1 MSSFIHRR
9 YFAPPPIPCVPLASL
24 SHRTYSLGD
33 RGVGTGVRE
42 VGRMGEEKVEGGE
55 REGMTSFC
63 SHRRYMSPGSV
74 KVGRRVDGVKGEVQM
89 AFMEDVEAE
98 VDDTEVDD
106 TAIQTNSEAVPIRI
120 EW

>member
-1 MSSFIHRR
+1 
-9 YFAPPPIPCVPLASL
+9 
-24 SHRTYSLGD
+24 
-33 RGVGTGVRE
+33 
-42 VGRMGEEKVEGGE
+42 MGEEKVEGGE

-74 KVGRRVDGVKGEVQM
+74 KVGRRVDGVKGEVQV